1 VKPILEVRNVSK
13 QYYLDHQQVQYLSLR
28 DRISTLFK
36 RTEKE
41 EFWAL
46 NDVSFDVMP
55 GDSLAI
61 IGRNGAGKSTLL
73 KILSRITPPTK
84 GYVTCRGRM
93 ASLLEVG
100 TGFHQE
106 LTGRE
111 NVFMNGSI
119 LGMKNSEINAK
130 FDEIIDFSGV
140 EKFLDTPLKNY
151 SSGMQLRLAF
161 AVAAN
166 LDPEILVIDE
176 VLAVGDS
183 EFQKKC
189 MGKMQDVT
197 AQGRTVLFVSHNMD
211 AISQLC
217 TRGILFKAGRIVK
230 VEDNIDRLINF
241 YLTEN
246 LATSNGSLDFIGNGE
261 IKNEFHT
268 VERFALLDEEGNAF
282 EKTIHFSSPVWV
294 HVEGKILK
302 ENSELN
308 IGYAVYNSLNQ
319 RIYWSYCK
327 DDESSHSSFMTGHF
341 SIKTQI
347 PARFLNQGSY
357 HIELISVIH
366 NRVWLMEPGTGIT
379 LNFEIADGHKNV
391 ILSPKFPWLNA
402 ENNRT

>member
-1 VKPILEVRNVSK
+1 VKPILEIKNVSK
-13 QYYLDHQQVQYLSLR
+13 QYYLDHQHVQYLSLR

-36 RTEKE
+36 KVDKE

-46 NDVSFDVMP
+46 KNVSFEVNA

-84 GYVTCRGRM
+84 GSVVCRGRM

-111 NVFMNGSI
+111 NIFMNGSI
-119 LGMKNSEINAK
+119 LGMKNSEINTR
-130 FDEIIDFSGV
+130 FDEIVDFSGV

-166 LDPEILVIDE
+166 LDPEILIIDE

-189 MGKMQDVT
+189 MGKMKDVT
-197 AQGRTVLFVSHNMD
+197 SSGRTVLFVSHNMN
-211 AISQLC
+211 AVAELC
-217 TRGILFKAGRIVK
+217 TRGILFKAGQIAR
-230 VEDNIDRLINF
+230 EDNSIERLINH
-241 YLTEN
+241 YLSEDLFGT
-246 LATSNGSLDFIGNGE
+246 NGSLDFRSDGE
-261 IKNEFHT
+261 IKNEFHS
-268 VERFALLDEEGNAF
+268 VERFALLDSNGKPF
-282 EKTIHFSSPVWV
+282 EKTIHYTSPLWI
-294 HVEGKILK
+294 HVEGKIFK
-302 ENSELN
+302 SDPELN
-308 IGYAVYNSLNQ
+308 IGYAIYNSLNQ

-327 DDESSHSSFMTGHF
+327 DHESSSVRFQPGRF
-341 SIKTQI
+341 SIRTQI
-347 PARFLNQGSY
+347 PARFLNHGSY

-366 NRVWLMEPGTGIT
+366 NRQWLMEPGSGII
-379 LNFEIADGHKNV
+379 LAFDIADGFKNV
-391 ILSPKFPWLNA
+391 MLTPKFQWLN
-402 ENNRT
+402 E